1 MRKKE
6 MIWCETV
13 DCEPAN
19 MIKSGEHR
27 FAPELYWLPRR
38 FALKGK
44 DFS

>member
-1 MRKKE
+1 

-13 DCEPAN
+13 DVGTRN
-19 MIKSGEHR
+19 VIKSDDHR
-27 FAPELYWLPRR
+27 FATDFRWLPRR